1 MAAAGLAVESVSL
14 RLGEFHLR
22 DLTLAVAP
30 GEVLVLLGPNGAG
43 KSVSLET
50 IAGFHRPARGRI
62 RIAGREVTDWPPER
76 RRIGFVFQSFGL
88 FPHRSVAENVA
99 MGMRPGQAGGPGE
112 VAALLRRF
120 GIAPLARRRPQFLS
134 PGEMQRTALARAL
147 ASRPDLFLLDEPFSA
162 LDAATRDGLRGE
174 LRQFLRETGIAA
186 LFVTHDHDDALALA
200 DRVAVMEAGA
210 VVQTGAAAEVF
221 ARPAS
226 TAIARFL
233 GFENL
238 LEGRLLGT
246 AGDGLARV
254 AVGTGEILCP
264 PPATPPPD
272 GAVMLCI
279 RAENVRIAAP
289 GPLSGDNLFP
299 VRVEALTAL
308 GPLRRITLAGAFP
321 LTAYLLARDA
331 AGLALGQVL
340 TAQIEAAAI
349 HVLPLGAAAGG
360 RS

>member
-50 IAGFHRPARGRI
+50 IAGFHRPATGQI
-62 RIAGREVTDWPPER
+62 RIAGREVTGWPPER

-99 MGMRPGQAGGPGE
+99 IGMRPGQVDAAGE

-186 LFVTHDHDDALALA
+186 LFVTHDHDDAQALA

-210 VVQTGAAAEVF
+210 VVQSGAPAEVF

-226 TAIARFL
+226 PAIARFL

-246 AGDGLARV
+246 AGGLARV
-254 AVGTGEILCP
+254 AVGGGEILCP
-264 PPATPPPD
+264 LPATMPPPG

-279 RAENVRIAAP
+279 RAEAVRIAAP

-299 VRVEALTAL
+299 ARVEALTAL

-321 LTAYLLARDA
+321 LTAYLLAPDA
-331 AGLALGQVL
+331 AGLAPGQAL
-340 TAQIEAAAI
+340 TARIDAAAI
-349 HVLPLGAAAGG
+349 HVLPLADAGGG

>member
-1 MAAAGLAVESVSL
+1 MEAAGLAVESVSL

-50 IAGFHRPARGRI
+50 IAGFHRPAKGQI
-62 RIAGREVTDWPPER
+62 RIAGREVTGWPPER
-76 RRIGFVFQSFGL
+76 RRIAFVFQSFGL

-99 MGMRPGQAGGPGE
+99 MGMRPGQAGAADE
-112 VAALLRRF
+112 VTALLRRF
-120 GIAPLARRRPQFLS
+120 GIAHLAQRRPQFLS

-226 TAIARFL
+226 VAIARFL

-246 AGDGLARV
+246 DGDGLARV
-254 AVGTGEILCP
+254 AVGDGEILCP

-299 VRVEALTAL
+299 TRIAALTAL

-321 LTAYLLARDA
+321 LTAYVLARDA
-331 AGLALGQVL
+331 VDFAVGQAK
-340 TAQIEAAAI
+340 TAQIDAAAI
-349 HVLPLGAAAGG
+349 HVLPLGAAAGELP
-360 RS
+360 